1 MLAIRLPQSIEKRL
15 ERLAR
20 RTGRTKTYYAREAI
34 LEHLK
39 DLEDLYL
46 AEGAL
51 ERIRK
56 GEERTIQLKDAMKRH
71 GLER

>member
-1 MLAIRLPQSIEKRL
+1 MLVIRLPQSIEKRL

-20 RTGRTKTYYAREAI
+20 RTKSYYAREAI
-34 LEHLK
+34 LEYLD

-51 ERIRK
+51 ERIRS
-56 GEERTIQLKDAMKRH
+56 GEEHAIPLKDAMKRH
-71 GLER
+71 GPQR